1 MRVSDRS
8 ALGAGGK
15 PVALGEG
22 AGGLADF
29 FLAAYTAGIKPLH
42 IVIESLGTTEA
53 DLARNLAAFERVMW
67 PAMAERVRDMV
78 KSPAGQ
84 IRDGSRLDADMQ
96 RQIAAAV
103 PDGPIAKPRKP
114 RKLLVTDLQ
123 MYSGHSSI
131 PHGNLLL
138 KLLAEK
144 TGAFEAVFSND
155 LELLKYPAIKQFDA
169 VYFNNV
175 CGMVHNDPAVRESLL
190 RYVREG
196 GGIGGHHAVTYANNN
211 WPEFSEMMGGWA
223 GLHHQETQMLKIDD
237 PSSPLMKSFGAGPI
251 EHTDEFYVFP
261 MTSPYSR
268 SKQRVLMSIDVD
280 KSDRATAES
289 LLRGLHPHRSGLRR
303 GVDSGIRQGP
313 RLLHAARPHH
323 HLLHR
328 SPLDDAPA
336 RGDSIHPRRPRR
348 RRHTRRGA
356 ARVVTRLIE
365 TGSRSALDIGR
376 NDSYAQDPQASRRG
390 SPLSRPAWRR
400 CCSRRPVRRR
410 PSAGPIR
417 PGATTRGQPT
427 RCASALAQVSTANVK
442 TLDLAWTH
450 AAPGPSG
457 RFAFGPLIVDDVMA
471 IVGTDN
477 AVIALDADTGKKRWS
492 RALPATPTN
501 RGFNYWESKDRS
513 DRRLIFAVDSKLRQI
528 DARTGEFVTSFGAGG
543 SVDLREGIPRAGNLQ
558 SGTPGRVFEDLI
570 ILGSAGGENYGSPPG
585 DLRAFNVKTGALVWT
600 FHTVPHPGEFGY
612 DTWPPDAWMHAGG
625 ANTWGEISIDEKR
638 GIAFFP
644 TGSPTFD
651 LYGGDRHGSNLF
663 GNCLLALDAR
673 TGKRLWHYQLVH
685 HDLWDYD
692 NVASPKL
699 LTIRQDGRDV
709 DVVAQATKTGML
721 YVFERTTGKPIWPIE
736 ERAVPESDVPGEKA
750 WPTQPYSTLAPFT
763 RSKFSPDQIN
773 PYVDAAEQAELKK
786 TLLAASNGGT
796 FSPPTLTRQ
805 FIVSPGQFGGA
816 NFGAVAGDP
825 ATGMLYVRAE
835 DTSTIHQLRVWDS
848 NTIRGEGETPQE
860 RGLSVYAQA
869 CQQCHG
875 DVTTAGMQT
884 FDRKARI
891 AVATLGDERIL
902 KIVRNGQGQMP
913 AFTTERL
920 PNYSATALMAY
931 FKDPTAAPGPARIPK
946 PLPLSDQVRYTGPLG
961 RGSRP
966 RAACQPPHRP
976 GRASSPTT

>member
-1 MRVSDRS
+1 MPKIRRRS
-8 ALGAGGK
+8 F
-15 PVALGEG
+15 VARLSR
-22 AGGLADF
+22 AAGLA
-29 FLAAYTAGIKPLH
+29 PL
-42 IVIESLGTTEA
+42 
-53 DLARNLAAFERVMW
+53 
-67 PAMAERVRDMV
+67 
-78 KSPAGQ
+78 
-84 IRDGSRLDADMQ
+84 
-96 RQIAAAV
+96 
-103 PDGPIAKPRKP
+103 
-114 RKLLVTDLQ
+114 LLVSACQTAPERLPYTTWSD
-123 MYSGHSSI
+123 
-131 PHGNLLL
+131 
-138 KLLAEK
+138 
-144 TGAFEAVFSND
+144 
-155 LELLKYPAIKQFDA
+155 
-169 VYFNNV
+169 
-175 CGMVHNDPAVRESLL
+175 
-190 RYVREG
+190 
-196 GGIGGHHAVTYANNN
+196 YA
-211 WPEFSEMMGGWA
+211 G
-223 GLHHQETQMLKIDD
+223 
-237 PSSPLMKSFGAGPI
+237 
-251 EHTDEFYVFP
+251 
-261 MTSPYSR
+261 
-268 SKQRVLMSIDVD
+268 
-280 KSDRATAES
+280 TA
-289 LLRGLHPHRSGLRR
+289 
-303 GVDSGIRQGP
+303 DSMQ
-313 RLLHAARPHH
+313 
-323 HLLHR
+323 
-328 SPLDDAPA
+328 
-336 RGDSIHPRRPRR
+336 
-348 RRHTRRGA
+348 
-356 ARVVTRLIE
+356 
-365 TGSRSALDIGR
+365 
-376 NDSYAQDPQASRRG
+376 Y
-390 SPLSRPAWRR
+390 
-400 CCSRRPVRRR
+400 
-410 PSAGPIR
+410 
-417 PGATTRGQPT
+417 
-427 RCASALAQVSTANVK
+427 SALAQISTANVK

-457 RFAFGPLIVDDVMA
+457 RFAFGPLIVDDVMY
-471 IVGTDN
+471 IVGRDN
-477 AVIALDADTGKKRWS
+477 AVIALDADTGKQRWS

-513 DRRLIFAVDSKLRQI
+513 DRRLIFAIDSKLRQI

-585 DLRAFNVKTGALVWT
+585 DLRAFDVKTGALVWT

-612 DTWPPDAWMHAGG
+612 DTWPPDAWKYAGG

-692 NVASPKL
+692 NVAAPKL
-699 LTIRQDGRDV
+699 LTIRQEGRDV

-736 ERAVPESDVPGEKA
+736 ERAVPASDVPGEQA

-825 ATGMLYVRAE
+825 TTGMLYVRAE
-835 DTSTIHQLRVWDS
+835 DTATIHQLRPWDS
-848 NTIRGEGETPQE
+848 TTIRGEGETPQE

-891 AVATLGDERIL
+891 AVAALGDERIL
-902 KIVRNGQGQMP
+902 KVVRNGQGQMP

-920 PNYSATALMAY
+920 PNYSASALMAY
-931 FKDPTAAPGPARIPK
+931 LKDPTAAPGPARIPK

-961 RGSRP
+961 VGFETKSGMPATAPPWARIVAYDLNNKGSIKWAIPIGIVPELAARGIRDTGNSEGLHRNGLVATAGGLLFIGTHGDRTVRALDKTTGALLWEHALP
-966 RAACQPPHRP
+966 AAPTGMPAVYEVKGRQFIAFFASVAQDGKNGPVEAQGYYVFALPSGARAAN
-976 GRASSPTT
+976 